1 MKLPPNYQYILMD
14 YDDRETLYQ
23 QWCLEKSID
32 PAVESSVEDFFAA
45 IDRIE
50 DLVE

>member
-14 YDDRETLYQ
+14 YDDREALYH
-23 QWCLEKSID
+23 QWCLEKNID
-32 PAVESSVEDFFAA
+32 PTVESSVEDFFAA